1 MSYQMSC
8 DIGGTFTDLIV
19 QAPDG
24 TTQAFK
30 SSTTPDDLSRG
41 LFNAFEKA
49 ADAYDLP
56 LAALLE
62 NTSRIVH
69 GTTVAT
75 NAILEDDLP
84 KTALVTTEGFRD
96 VLTLREGGKENPYD
110 PHVSYPDPYV
120 PRKHTFG
127 VSERIDETGAIE
139 TELDEAQCRRIL
151 QEIRELDID
160 AIAVS
165 LLWSH
170 TNPEHEQRIADL
182 LEDELPDI
190 PYSLSSDVCPI
201 IREYRRTSA
210 TAINASL
217 QTVVDTYLDKLSER
231 FDTYDYDGQLFVM
244 TANGGVMTV
253 DEVRRFPIWIVDAG
267 PTMLP
272 TAARTVVEAEPAPSN
287 VLALDMGGTS
297 LDMGLINEGD
307 ISRSREATVGDDY
320 MLGIE
325 KVEISSVGSGGGSI
339 AWVDNGGLL
348 HVGPESAG
356 ATPGPACYGRGGSKP
371 TVTDAALV
379 LGYLNEAYFLGGT
392 MDLDAAKA
400 RDAIAEHV
408 AGPLGIDVPEA
419 AHAIYVT
426 ANQDMVNGIKQ
437 NTIEHG
443 IDPRNYVICGGG
455 GAIGTHIA
463 AIARELRIDDIYLPA
478 DAGVIS
484 SFGGLHS
491 EIRRDF
497 SESYYTDTENFDAAG
512 VEETLSHLDQQAA
525 AFFDRSEIPE
535 ADRSVSY
542 VAEAR
547 YPNQIWE
554 LEIPIHEREA
564 LDASTLLST
573 FHATHDAV
581 YGYMMDDQ
589 PVEFLNWRAQAT
601 VTDDGDTTAVP
612 PAPDGLGPTSDGV
625 TSPSSSR
632 QAFFG
637 EAYRRTPAYLA
648 GELSNS
654 DRIDGPAFI
663 DAPETTI
670 VVPPRSSLTV
680 TANGNYRLSLEN
692 DQAD

>member
-19 QAPDG
+19 RTDDG
-24 TTQAFK
+24 STQAFK

-41 LFNAFEKA
+41 LFDAFEKA
-49 ADAYDLP
+49 AAAYELT
-56 LAALLE
+56 LEELLD
-62 NTSRIVH
+62 NTARVVH

-75 NAILEDDLP
+75 NAILEDNLP
-84 KTALVTTEGFRD
+84 ETALLCTEGFRD
-96 VLTLREGGKENPYD
+96 VLTLREGGKEDPYD
-110 PHVSYPDPYV
+110 PHVPYPDPYV

-127 VSERIDETGAIE
+127 VTERIDATGTIE
-139 TELDEAQCRRIL
+139 TELDEAQCRSVL
-151 QEIRELDID
+151 QEIRGLDID
-160 AIAVS
+160 AVAVS

-170 TNPEHEQRIADL
+170 TNPEHEQQIADL
-182 LEDELPDI
+182 LEEELPEVS
-190 PYSLSSDVCPI
+190 YSLSSDVCPI

-217 QTVVDTYLDKLSER
+217 QTVVDAYLDQLSER
-231 FDTYDYDGQLFVM
+231 FNTYGYDGQLFVM
-244 TANGGVMTV
+244 TANGGVMNV
-253 DEVRRFPIWIVDAG
+253 EEVRRFPIWIVDAG

-272 TAARTVVEAEPAPSN
+272 TAAQKVVRAEAAPSN

-297 LDMGLINEGD
+297 LDMGLITEGD
-307 ISRSREATVGDDY
+307 ISRSREATVGNDY

-325 KVEISSVGSGGGSI
+325 KVEINSVGSGGGSI
-339 AWVDNGGLL
+339 AWVDSGGLL

-356 ATPGPACYGRGGSKP
+356 ATPGPACYGRGGTRP

-392 MDLDAAKA
+392 MDLDLEMA
-400 RDAIAEHV
+400 REAIDEHV
-408 AGPLGIDVPEA
+408 ATPLDIDVPDA

-426 ANQDMVNGIKQ
+426 ANQDMVNGIKK

-455 GAIGTHIA
+455 GAIGMHIA

-484 SFGGLHS
+484 SLGGLHS

-497 SESYYTDTENFDAAG
+497 SESYYTDTENFDKGG
-512 VEETLSHLDQQAA
+512 VEETLSNLDQQVT
-525 AFFDRSEIPE
+525 AFFDRAEISEVN
-535 ADRSVSY
+535 RSVSY
-542 VAEAR
+542 VVEAR

-554 LEIPIHEREA
+554 LEIPVPDRES
-564 LDASTLLST
+564 LNVSTLLST
-573 FHATHDAV
+573 FHDTHESV

-589 PVEFLNWRAQAT
+589 PIEFLNWRAQAT
-601 VTDDGDTTAVP
+601 VADGSHADAATTTAGGS
-612 PAPDGLGPTSDGV
+612 ASASTGAT
-625 TSPSSSR
+625 TPSSNR
-632 QAFFG
+632 PAFFG
-637 EAYRRTPAYLA
+637 EAYQDTPAYLA
-648 GELSNS
+648 DELGRGAS
-654 DRIDGPAFI
+654 IDGPAFV

-680 TANGNYRLSLEN
+680 TPNGNYRLSLQNERGH
-692 DQAD
+692 